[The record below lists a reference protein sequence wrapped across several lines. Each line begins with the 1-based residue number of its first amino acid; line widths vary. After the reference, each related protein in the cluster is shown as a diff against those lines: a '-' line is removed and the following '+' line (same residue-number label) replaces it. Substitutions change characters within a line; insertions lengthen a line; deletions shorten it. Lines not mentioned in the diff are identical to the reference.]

1 MTARDRAAEI
11 VHDLGPMP
19 NVSRQEAAEMVSLY
33 FGGEPS
39 EVLDAIAE
47 ALYLAYRELPSCC

>member
-11 VHDLGPMP
+11 VEDLGPLP
-19 NVSRQEAAEMVSLY
+19 NVSRQEAAEMVNLY

-47 ALYLAYRELPSCC
+47 ALYLAYRGVPPCC